1 MPNFYFDEDTQLH
14 IAYELYDGDVNV
26 FLSDCFY
33 EGTNDMPLPSDL
45 GMDTKRE
52 LVRYLE
58 NIIAEYQDMLYNDC
72 LDEDVAE
79 SRWLDQHLFN

>member
-14 IAYELYDGDVNV
+14 LAYELYDGDVNV
-26 FLSDCFY
+26 SLADCYY
-33 EGTNDMPLPSDL
+33 EGTNDMPLPSDFSFQ
-45 GMDTKRE
+45 TKRE

-58 NIIAEYQDMLYNDC
+58 NIVAEYIDSLYN
-72 LDEDVAE
+72 EWSEEEVAE